1 MIDLE
6 ELRQLTM
13 FAREGTLS
21 KAAEKLH
28 ISQPT
33 LSRTMQNLEE
43 VFGVSLFVR
52 GKNKIEFNETGW
64 KAAERAEHLLA
75 EAEDVLRQVREFD
88 KRLHTI
94 TVESCAPAPLWSLLP
109 ALSGRFPGMTISSS
123 LEEVAQIGAHVA
135 EGVCE
140 MGILPEAVCLE
151 GVRCVP
157 FLREE
162 LYVCI
167 PENHELAGCESVTF
181 EMLNG
186 FNCLLRSEIGFWDAM
201 CRRKMPAS
209 RFLVQTDEFEMRE
222 LILKS
227 SLLCF
232 VTNLSGAGDGAMR
245 GRKIVPI
252 ADPEAKVVYHL
263 IYREER
269 KEYEG
274 MCQTLL

>member
-1 MIDLE
+1 M
-6 ELRQLTM
+6 
-13 FAREGTLS
+13 
-21 KAAEKLH
+21 
-28 ISQPT
+28 
-33 LSRTMQNLEE
+33 
-43 VFGVSLFVR
+43 
-52 GKNKIEFNETGW
+52 
-64 KAAERAEHLLA
+64 
-75 EAEDVLRQVREFD
+75 
-88 KRLHTI
+88 
-94 TVESCAPAPLWSLLP
+94 ESCAPAPLWSLLP

-232 VTNLSGAGDGAMR
+232 VTNLSGAGDGVMR
-245 GRKIVPI
+245 GRKTVPI

-263 IYREER
+263 IYREEK

-274 MCQTLL
+274 VCQTLL

>member
-6 ELRQLTM
+6 ELSQLTM

-43 VFGVSLFVR
+43 VFGVPLFAR
-52 GKNKIEFNETGW
+52 GKNRIELNETGW

-232 VTNLSGAGDGAMR
+232 ATNLSGTGDGVMR
-245 GRKIVPI
+245 GRKTVPI

-269 KEYEG
+269 KE
-274 MCQTLL
+274 

>member
-135 EGVCE
+135 
-140 MGILPEAVCLE
+140 
-151 GVRCVP
+151 R
-157 FLREE
+157 
-162 LYVCI
+162 
-167 PENHELAGCESVTF
+167 ESVRWEF
-181 EMLNG
+181 
-186 FNCLLRSEIGFWDAM
+186 
-201 CRRKMPAS
+201 CRRLSAWRASAAFPSFGRSCMSAS
-209 RFLVQTDEFEMRE
+209 RRIMSWQAVNQ
-222 LILKS
+222 
-227 SLLCF
+227 
-232 VTNLSGAGDGAMR
+232 
-245 GRKIVPI
+245 
-252 ADPEAKVVYHL
+252 
-263 IYREER
+263 
-269 KEYEG
+269 
-274 MCQTLL
+274 